1 MFKLS
6 SFVISRKT
14 NEPNFKKWQKNLIL
28 VLILAHSPPNPQK
41 NVFVG
46 FTSTRCLTLLQDI
59 VCNFKEN

>member
-28 VLILAHSPPNPQK
+28 VPILVHLTPPPK
-41 NVFVG
+41 KMFFVG
-46 FTSTRCLTLLQDI
+46 FTSTGCLALWQDI
-59 VCNFKEN
+59 VCSFKEN